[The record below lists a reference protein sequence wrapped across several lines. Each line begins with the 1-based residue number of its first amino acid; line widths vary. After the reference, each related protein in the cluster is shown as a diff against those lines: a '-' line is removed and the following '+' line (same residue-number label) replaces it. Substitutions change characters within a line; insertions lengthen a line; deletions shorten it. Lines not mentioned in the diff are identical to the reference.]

1 MTRPCRETGCRNAAA
16 PQRLQCHTCRHRQY
30 AARHP
35 KPRAWADADE
45 TDVELIVEQPR
56 PVDGLTRLERVLIAR
71 GIDRRLPA
79 KEIARVVGVSSRTV
93 YRWRTELPASA
104 LRDGAAA

>member
-1 MTRPCRETGCRNAAA
+1 MTRACRDCTRPAEQYRPVCR
-16 PQRLQCHTCRHRQY
+16 RCRGRQD

-35 KPRAWADADE
+35 NPAGWAAADD
-45 TDVELIVEQPR
+45 TDVQLIVEVPR
-56 PVDGLTRLERVLIAR
+56 PVQGLTRLERVLIAR

-79 KEIARVVGVSSRTV
+79 KEIARVVGVSPRTV

-104 LRDGAAA
+104 ARRAA

>member
-1 MTRPCRETGCRNAAA
+1 MNRQCRHDGCTRPAA
-16 PQRLQCHTCRHRQY
+16 PQRRQCEPCRWQQY

-35 KPRAWADADE
+35 KESAWSEADP
-45 TDVELIVEQPR
+45 TDVRLIVEAPR

-79 KEIARVVGVSSRTV
+79 AEIARVVGVSKRTV